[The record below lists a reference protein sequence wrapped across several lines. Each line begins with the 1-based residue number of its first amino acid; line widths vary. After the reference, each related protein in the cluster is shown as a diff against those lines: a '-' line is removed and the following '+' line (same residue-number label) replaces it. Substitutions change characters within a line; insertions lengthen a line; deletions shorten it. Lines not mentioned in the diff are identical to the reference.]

1 MQHAILIA
9 LFALY
14 GIGIIANIVTL
25 VSKKPARPISRVAVG
40 ITLVLQVAIIAVL
53 TVLW

>member
-1 MQHAILIA
+1 MRHAILIA
-9 LFALY
+9 LFVLY
-14 GIGIIANIVTL
+14 GVGIIANL
-25 VSKKPARPISRVAVG
+25 VALGSKKPARPISRAAVG